1 MGQQFSWEEAE
12 AAGEMNVAELQEW
25 YKKFV
30 VECPSGTLFM
40 HEFKRFFKVTG
51 NEEATQYVEGM
62 FRAFDKNGL
71 PLPMQDN
78 TIDFLEYVAALNL
91 VLRGTLE
98 HKLKWTFKI
107 YDKDRNGCID
117 RLELLDIVEAIY
129 KLKKACRVEMEDEQ
143 QGQLLTP
150 EEVVDR
156 IFLLVDENGDGQLSL
171 SEFIEGAR
179 RDKWVMK
186 MLQMDVNP
194 GGWISQQRRKSAMF

>member
-12 AAGEMNVAELQEW
+12 AAGEMDVAELQEW

-62 FRAFDKNGL
+62 FRAFDKNG
-71 PLPMQDN
+71 DN

-129 KLKKACRVEMEDEQ
+129 KLKKACRVELDHEQ

-171 SEFIEGAR
+171 TEFIDGAR

-194 GGWISQQRRKSAMF
+194 GGWITQQRRRSAMF

>member
-12 AAGEMNVAELQEW
+12 AAGEMDLAELQEW

-30 VECPSGTLFM
+30 VECPSGSLFL

-62 FRAFDKNGL
+62 FQAFDKNG
-71 PLPMQDN
+71 DN

-117 RLELLDIVEAIY
+117 RAIY
-129 KLKKACRVEMEDEQ
+129 RLKKACRMEMESEQ
-143 QGQLLTP
+143 HGQLLTP

-171 SEFIEGAR
+171 NELIEGAR

-186 MLQMDVNP
+186 MLQMDGNP
-194 GGWISQQRRKSAMF
+194 GSWISQQRRKSAMF

>member
-12 AAGEMNVAELQEW
+12 ASCEMDVAELQEW

-62 FRAFDKNGL
+62 FRAFDKNG
-71 PLPMQDN
+71 DN

-107 YDKDRNGCID
+107 YDKDRNGCIS

-129 KLKKACRVEMEDEQ
+129 KLKKACRLEVETKQD
-143 QGQLLTP
+143 GQLLTP

-171 SEFIEGAR
+171 DEFIEGAR

-194 GGWISQQRRKSAMF
+194 SSWISQQRRKSAMF

>member
-1 MGQQFSWEEAE
+1 MSKGA
-12 AAGEMNVAELQEW
+12 
-25 YKKFV
+25 
-30 VECPSGTLFM
+30 
-40 HEFKRFFKVTG
+40 
-51 NEEATQYVEGM
+51 EATQIARQRQGPEFVGADGAEQSARPCCGDGAWT
-62 FRAFDKNGL
+62 RRPSPP

-129 KLKKACRVEMEDEQ
+129 KLKKACRAEMEAGQ

-171 SEFIEGAR
+171 NEFIEGAR

-194 GGWISQQRRKSAMF
+194 SGWISQQRRRSAMF

>member
-1 MGQQFSWEEAE
+1 MGQQFSWEEVE
-12 AAGEMNVAELQEW
+12 TEGEMDVGELQEW

-40 HEFKRFFKVTG
+40 HEFKRFFKVSG
-51 NEEATQYVEGM
+51 NEEAAQYVEDM
-62 FRAFDKNGL
+62 FRAFDKNG
-71 PLPMQDN
+71 DN

-117 RLELLDIVEAIY
+117 RLELLDIVEVIY
-129 KLKKACRVEMEDEQ
+129 KLKKACSVETEAEQ

-171 SEFIEGAR
+171 NEFIEGAR

-194 GGWISQQRRKSAMF
+194 RGWISQQRRKSAMF

>member
-1 MGQQFSWEEAE
+1 MGQQLSWEEVE
-12 AAGEMNVAELQEW
+12 VAGEMDVTELQEW

-62 FRAFDKNGL
+62 FRAFDKNG
-71 PLPMQDN
+71 DN

-129 KLKKACRVEMEDEQ
+129 KLKKACQVDMEAEQ

-171 SEFIEGAR
+171 TEFLEGAR

-186 MLQMDVNP
+186 MLQMDVSP
-194 GGWISQQRRKSAMF
+194 GSWISQQRRKSAMF

>member
-12 AAGEMNVAELQEW
+12 AAGEMDVAELQEW

-62 FRAFDKNGL
+62 FRAFDKNG
-71 PLPMQDN
+71 DN

-107 YDKDRNGCID
+107 YDKDGNGCID

-129 KLKKACRVEMEDEQ
+129 KLKKACRVELDLEQ

-171 SEFIEGAR
+171 TEFIEGAR

-194 GGWISQQRRKSAMF
+194 GSWITQQRRRSAMF

>member
-1 MGQQFSWEEAE
+1 MGQQFSWEETE
-12 AAGEMNVAELQEW
+12 EVGEMDVADLQEW

-40 HEFKRFFKVTG
+40 HEFKRFFKVSG

-62 FRAFDKNGL
+62 FRAFDKNG
-71 PLPMQDN
+71 DN

-117 RLELLDIVEAIY
+117 RLELLDIVQSIY
-129 KLKKACRVEMEDEQ
+129 RLKKACRVDLQEE

-171 SEFIEGAR
+171 NEFIEGAR

>member
-1 MGQQFSWEEAE
+1 MGQQFSWEETE
-12 AAGEMNVAELQEW
+12 EVGEMDVAELQEW

-40 HEFKRFFKVTG
+40 HEFKHFFKVSG
-51 NEEATQYVEGM
+51 NEEATQYIEGM
-62 FRAFDKNGL
+62 FRAFDKNG
-71 PLPMQDN
+71 DN

-117 RLELLDIVEAIY
+117 RLELLDIVQSIY
-129 KLKKACRVEMEDEQ
+129 RLKKACRVDLQED

-171 SEFIEGAR
+171 NEFIEGVR

-186 MLQMDVNP
+186 MLHMDVNP

>member
-12 AAGEMNVAELQEW
+12 MASEMDVAELQEW

-62 FRAFDKNGL
+62 FRAFDKNG
-71 PLPMQDN
+71 DN

-107 YDKDRNGCID
+107 YDEDRNGCID

-129 KLKKACRVEMEDEQ
+129 KLKKACSVETEAQ
-143 QGQLLTP
+143 QQSQLLTP
-150 EEVVDR
+150 EEVVDK

-171 SEFIEGAR
+171 NEFIEGAR

-186 MLQMDVNP
+186 MLQMDVSP
-194 GGWISQQRRKSAMF
+194 GGWISQQRRRSAMF